1 MSDLFANG
9 SINIHGAREN
19 NLKNIDLK
27 IPKHKTTVFA
37 GLSGAGK
44 SSLVFDTLAAVSR
57 RELNETFP
65 SFTQQYLPKFGQ
77 PDFDKIDNLPVAIVV
92 EQKPIGRNSRST
104 LATYTGIYSVL
115 RLMFSRVGKPWIGY
129 SEWFSFNLPQGMCP
143 KCQGLGFVDDVDE
156 SQLIDENKSLNEG
169 AMTFTGFQPGTWR
182 WNEYGHSGLFDLDKK
197 IKDYSKEEY
206 DLFMHAPRQ
215 KLKNPPAEWG
225 KTALYEGLVP
235 RMMRS
240 VIHSASGRHH
250 QAALAKIVTR
260 KTCPVCH
267 GTRLNKKALEGKIEG
282 KNIAEVCSMDLVNVL
297 SFLDSISDP
306 LAKTM
311 VRELRSKVQAL
322 VDIGLGYLS
331 LNRGTDTLSG
341 GEAQRIKIAKYL
353 TSSLSDLVYVLD
365 EPSVGLHPHDI
376 QLITRSLNLLK
387 EHGNTIVLVDHNPA
401 IIRSA
406 DYVVEIGPKA
416 GKAGGQVTF
425 TGTYPE
431 LLQSDTITGKM
442 LREPTTFRKTR
453 EPKAWLDVK
462 NVTSHNLHDVSVK
475 IPEGVMTIVSGP
487 AGSGK
492 STLVNAI
499 KQEISDQDYIDLSQD
514 SVGINIRSTPATYLK
529 ILNPLRKLFSD
540 ANNVSPQLFSY
551 NGKGA
556 CPRCKGKGVTITE
569 MAFMDPVVQVCEL
582 CGGKR
587 YSQEALQYKYHGKD
601 IAEVLNMSISDTL
614 AFFKDVPTIYKKV
627 SLLQEVGLGYL
638 NLSQAMTT
646 LSGGEVQRVKLAME
660 LDHTGSIYFLDEPT
674 TGLHLNDTKR
684 LIDLFENLVNK
695 GNTLILIEHNLSL
708 ISQADWLVDMGPDAG
723 KYGGQICFEGTPK
736 DSMKQVD
743 SRTGVALKQQIEKY
757 NEIK

>member
-1 MSDLFANG
+1 MSDLFADG
-9 SINIHGAREN
+9 AISIHGAREN
-19 NLKNIDLK
+19 NLKDVSID
-27 IPKHKTTVFA
+27 IPKHQTTVFA
-37 GLSGAGK
+37 GLSGSGK
-44 SSLVFDTLAAVSR
+44 SSLVFDTMAAVSR

-65 SFTQQYLPKFGQ
+65 SFTQQYLPKYGQ
-77 PDFDKIDNLPVAIVV
+77 PEFDSIDHLPVAIVV

-115 RLMFSRVGKPWIGY
+115 RLMFSRIGKPWVGY

-143 KCQGLGFVDDVDE
+143 ECQGLGYVDDVDE
-156 SQLIDENKSLNEG
+156 SQLIDPNKSLNEG

-182 WNEYGHSGLFDLDKK
+182 WREYGNSGLFDLDKK

-215 KLKNPPAEWG
+215 KLKNPPAQWAR
-225 KTALYEGLVP
+225 TALYEGLVP
-235 RMMRS
+235 RMLRS

-250 QAALAKIVTR
+250 EAALSKIVTR
-260 KTCPVCH
+260 KPCPVCH
-267 GTRLNKKALEGKIEG
+267 GTRLNQDALKGKIEG
-282 KNIAEVCSMDLVNVL
+282 KNIAEVSDMDLVNVL
-297 SFLDSISDP
+297 NFLDSISDP
-306 LAKTM
+306 KAKTM
-311 VRELRSKVQAL
+311 VRELRSKIQAL

-331 LNRGTDTLSG
+331 LGRGTDTLSG

-376 QLITRSLNLLK
+376 QLITKSLNKLK
-387 EHGNTIVLVDHNPA
+387 NHGNTVVIVDHNPA
-401 IIRSA
+401 IISGA

-416 GKAGGQVTF
+416 GKGGGHVTF
-425 TGTYPE
+425 KGTYPE
-431 LLQSDTITGKM
+431 LLKSDTITGKM
-442 LREPTTFRKTR
+442 LREPLSFRESRKPTS
-453 EPKAWLDVK
+453 WLSVE
-462 NVTSHNLHDVSVK
+462 NVNSHNLHDVSAK
-475 IPEGVMTIVSGP
+475 IPQGVMTVVSGP

-492 STLVNAI
+492 STLVHAF
-499 KQEISDQDYIDLSQD
+499 KQEVSDQDYVDLSQD
-514 SVGINIRSTPATYLK
+514 SVGINIRSTPATYLN
-529 ILNPLRKLFSD
+529 ILNPLRKLFSK
-540 ANNVSPQLFSY
+540 ANDGVSTQLFSY

-556 CPRCKGKGVTITE
+556 CPRCKGKGVMITE

-582 CGGKR
+582 CHGKR

-601 IAEVLNMSISDTL
+601 ISEVLNMSISDTL
-614 AFFKDVPTIYKKV
+614 DFFKDVPAIYKKV
-627 SLLQEVGLGYL
+627 SLLDQVGLGYL

-684 LIDLFENLVNK
+684 LIELFEGLVNK
-695 GNTLILIEHNLSL
+695 GNTLILIEHNLKL

-723 KYGGQICFEGTPK
+723 KYGGQVCFEGTPK
-736 DSMKQVD
+736 DSMND
-743 SRTGVALKQQIEKY
+743 PESRTGVALKSEVLTK
-757 NEIK
+757 

>member
-1 MSDLFANG
+1 MTDLFKNG
-9 SINIHGAREN
+9 AISIHGAREN
-19 NLKNIDLK
+19 NLKNIDLD
-27 IPKHKTTVFA
+27 IPKHKMTVFA
-37 GLSGAGK
+37 GLSGSGK

-65 SFTQQYLPKFGQ
+65 SFTQQYLPKYGQ
-77 PDFDKIDNLPVAIVV
+77 PQFDSIEHLPVAIVV

-115 RLMFSRVGKPWIGY
+115 RLMFSRIGQPWVGY

-143 KCQGLGFVDDVDE
+143 NCQGLGFVDDVDE
-156 SQLIDENKSLNEG
+156 SQLIDPNKSLNEG

-182 WNEYGHSGLFDLDKK
+182 WKEYGNSGLFDVDKK

-206 DLFMHAPRQ
+206 EMFMHAPKQ
-215 KLKNPPAEWG
+215 KLKNPP
-225 KTALYEGLVP
+225 KTWARTAQYEGLVP
-235 RMMRS
+235 RMLRS

-250 QAALAKIVTR
+250 QAALEKIVTR

-267 GTRLNKKALEGKIEG
+267 GTRLNSKALTAKIEG
-282 KNIAEVCSMDLVNVL
+282 KNIAEVGEMDLVNVL
-297 SFLDSISDP
+297 KFLDSITDFK
-306 LAKTM
+306 AKTM
-311 VRELRSKVQAL
+311 VRELRSKVQSL

-376 QLITRSLNLLK
+376 QLITKSLRKLK
-387 EHGNTIVLVDHNPA
+387 DQGNTIVLVDHNPA
-401 IIRSA
+401 IISAA

-416 GKAGGQVTF
+416 GKGGGTVTF
-425 TGTYPE
+425 KGTYSE
-431 LLQSDTITGKM
+431 LLKSKTITGQM
-442 LREPTTFRKTR
+442 LRTPVKFRQPRTT
-453 EPKAWLDVK
+453 ADWLNVK
-462 NVTSHNLHDVSVK
+462 NVTSHNLNNVSAK
-475 IPEGVMTIVSGP
+475 IPKGVLTVVSGP

-492 STLVNAI
+492 STLVDAF
-499 KQEISDQDYIDLSQD
+499 KRQMSGVDYVDLSQD
-514 SVGINIRSTPATYLK
+514 SVGVNIRSTPATYLN
-529 ILNPLRKLFSD
+529 ILNPLRKLF
-540 ANNVSPQLFSY
+540 ANANKVSTQLFSY

-569 MAFMDPVVQVCEL
+569 MAFMDPVIQTCEL

-601 IAEVLNMSISDTL
+601 ISEVMNMSIDDTL
-614 AFFKDVPTIYKKV
+614 DFFKDVPNILKKV
-627 SLLQEVGLGYL
+627 DLLEKVGLGYL
-638 NLSQAMTT
+638 NLSQSMTT

-660 LDHTGSIYFLDEPT
+660 LDHKGSVYFLDEPT

-684 LIDLFENLVNK
+684 LIDLFEKLVDN

-708 ISQADWLVDMGPDAG
+708 ISQADWLIDMGPDAG
-723 KYGGQICFEGTPK
+723 KYGGKVCFEGTPE
-736 DSMKQVD
+736 DSMKCSK
-743 SRTGVALKQQIEKY
+743 SRTGVALKNLID
-757 NEIK
+757 

>member
-1 MSDLFANG
+1 MTNLFADG
-9 SINIHGAREN
+9 AISIHGAREN
-19 NLKNIDLK
+19 NLKNIDLD
-27 IPKHKTTVFA
+27 IPKHQTTVFA

-77 PDFDKIDNLPVAIVV
+77 PDFDSIDHLPVAIVV

-115 RLMFSRVGKPWIGY
+115 RLMFSRIGKPWVGY

-143 KCQGLGFVDDVDE
+143 ECQGLGFVDDVDE
-156 SQLIDENKSLNEG
+156 SQLIDPEKSLNEG
-169 AMTFTGFQPGTWR
+169 AMTFAGFQPGTWR
-182 WNEYGHSGLFDLDKK
+182 WNEYGNSGLFDLDKK
-197 IKDYSKEEY
+197 IKDYTKEEY
-206 DLFMHAPRQ
+206 DLFMHAPQQ
-215 KLKNPPAEWG
+215 KLKDPPAAWH
-225 KTALYEGLVP
+225 KTAKYEGLVP

-267 GTRLNKKALEGKIEG
+267 GSRLNQAALKGRIKG
-282 KNIAEVCSMDLVNVL
+282 KNIADVSAMDLVNVL
-297 SFLDSISDP
+297 HFLDSITDP
-306 LAKTM
+306 MAKTM
-311 VRELRSKVQAL
+311 VRELRSKVKAL

-331 LNRGTDTLSG
+331 LDRGTDTLSG

-376 QLITRSLNLLK
+376 QLITRSLAKLK
-387 EHGNTIVLVDHNPA
+387 AHGNTIVLVDHNPA

-416 GKAGGQVTF
+416 GRGGGQVTF

-431 LLQSDTITGKM
+431 LLKSDTITGRM
-442 LREPTTFRKTR
+442 LRAPMTFRQPRRPT
-453 EPKAWLDVK
+453 AWLQVDH
-462 NVTSHNLHDVSVK
+462 VTSHNLTDVSAK
-475 IPEGVMTIVSGP
+475 IPKGVMTIISGP

-492 STLVNAI
+492 STLVNAV
-499 KQEISDQDYIDLSQD
+499 KQRVADQDYIDLSQD
-514 SVGINIRSTPATYLK
+514 AVGINIRSTPATYLN
-529 ILNPLRKLFSD
+529 ILNRLRKLFGD
-540 ANNVSPQLFSY
+540 ANNVSTQLFSY

-587 YSQEALQYKYHGKD
+587 YSQEALQYKYHGKN

-614 AFFKDVPTIYKKV
+614 DFFKDVPAIYKKV
-627 SLLQEVGLGYL
+627 SLLEQVGLGYL

-684 LIDLFENLVNK
+684 LIGLFEDLVDK
-695 GNTLILIEHNLSL
+695 GNTLILIEHNLAL

-723 KYGGQICFEGTPK
+723 KYGGQVCFEGTPEE
-736 DSMKQVD
+736 SITHSE
-743 SRTGVALKQQIEKY
+743 SRTGVALKTQLNQ
-757 NEIK
+757 